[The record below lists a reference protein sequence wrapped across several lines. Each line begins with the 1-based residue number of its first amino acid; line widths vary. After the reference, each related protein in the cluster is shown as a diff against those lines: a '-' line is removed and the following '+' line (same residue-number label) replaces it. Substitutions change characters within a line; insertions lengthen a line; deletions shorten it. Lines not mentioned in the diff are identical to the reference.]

1 MLKAVFC
8 VALGGMLGAMA
19 RYLLS
24 LAAVR
29 FLGDAF
35 PYGTLLANVL
45 GCFAIGVC
53 GGYGIPTLSETTRLL
68 LITGMLGALTTFSTF
83 GWETLELMQD
93 GKIGSALL
101 SIALN
106 FLVGLAAVY
115 AGYLLGHIWVD
126 SAS

>member
-1 MLKAVFC
+1 MLKAVLC
-8 VALGGMLGAMA
+8 VAVGGAFGAVA

-35 PYGTLLANVL
+35 PYGTLLVNVL
-45 GCFAIGVC
+45 GCFAIGIFY
-53 GGYGIPTLSETTRLL
+53 GYGIPTLSENTRLL

-83 GWETLELMQD
+83 GWEALELMQD
-93 GKIGSALL
+93 GKIDSALL

-106 FLVGLAAVY
+106 LLVGLAVVY
-115 AGYLLGHIWVD
+115 GGYLLGHSIAESV
-126 SAS
+126 S